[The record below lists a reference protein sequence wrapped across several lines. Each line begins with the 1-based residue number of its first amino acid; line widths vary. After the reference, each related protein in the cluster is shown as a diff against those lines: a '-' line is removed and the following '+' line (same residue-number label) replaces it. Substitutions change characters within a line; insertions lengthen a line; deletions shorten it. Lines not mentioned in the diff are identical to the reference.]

1 MNENLLW
8 GVAGSP
14 PGPPLLYLTAAITS
28 RAQQSHPRQP
38 QFSRVCFRRFNGRLS
53 AHGKVTSDGSPQIQD
68 NTAIA
73 NKSKTQAQ
81 GNSRAKGKRDHCRA
95 PGNQLD
101 SGPSGLPRG
110 GSWRRGRGRQRG
122 RREVMSNGTLQPP
135 QAFLQVS
142 ASPATFPG
150 GRFSSCIFPARTA
163 CPAQSRSC
171 LKSDGR
177 GLIMYELCP
186 PISVQGLRFAS
197 AHSWTSRPA

>member
-68 NTAIA
+68 NTSIA

-95 PGNQLD
+95 PRNQLD
-101 SGPSGLPRG
+101 SWPSGLPRG
-110 GSWRRGRGRQRG
+110 GSWRRGRGGQRG
-122 RREVMSNGTLQPP
+122 RREVMSNGSP
-135 QAFLQVS
+135 
-142 ASPATFPG
+142 PATTGFPSG
-150 GRFSSCIFPARTA
+150 FSFPSDI
-163 CPAQSRSC
+163 SRRPL
-171 LKSDGR
+171 LKLHIPCKDS
-177 GLIMYELCP
+177 LSSSEQELP
-186 PISVQGLRFAS
+186 EI
-197 AHSWTSRPA
+197 